1 MAVVFKRNQI
11 LGRGDLDIFLTNSAG
26 NVSNAA
32 EITYAL
38 YFVDVG
44 PPETDV
50 LIGDPARL
58 PENPSVGEY
67 YASVRIPTTATF
79 GRYRIRWT
87 LKELVNSPAQTV
99 VQEFE
104 VVSDSTVLGT
114 SMTEGQKS
122 MVWKLRMLLRDQCLA
137 GEELITIDAEGEQI
151 TLSIEEL
158 YETIGGDNA
167 CKIKQA
173 FLNGKLTI
181 KSMDSKGEFS
191 WKQISKAHKNPTPI
205 EPIYRITTENG
216 KHLTVTGGHRVYLSP
231 SLCVPAEELSIG
243 LSLHTTQGSN
253 EISQI
258 ELLEHRPYMYDL
270 TVEDNHN
277 LVLENSDV
285 VVHNCPDKFYH
296 FRPPENESHINNYN
310 RVFGQVWED
319 EEMLEYL
326 ERSLD
331 WWNMQ
336 PPETEDISN
345 LDQLIA
351 QKPAWRTPILQGAI
365 QFAAMALQAN
375 WIVDEFSVR
384 GDTELEVLLP
394 NGQKV
399 KLTIEE
405 LHEIIKGGS

>member
-122 MVWKLRMLLRDQCLA
+122 MVWKLRMLVRD
-137 GEELITIDAEGEQI
+137 T
-151 TLSIEEL
+151 
-158 YETIGGDNA
+158 N
-167 CKIKQA
+167 
-173 FLNGKLTI
+173 
-181 KSMDSKGEFS
+181 
-191 WKQISKAHKNPTPI
+191 
-205 EPIYRITTENG
+205 
-216 KHLTVTGGHRVYLSP
+216 
-231 SLCVPAEELSIG
+231 
-243 LSLHTTQGSN
+243 
-253 EISQI
+253 
-258 ELLEHRPYMYDL
+258 
-270 TVEDNHN
+270 
-277 LVLENSDV
+277 
-285 VVHNCPDKFYH
+285 PDKFYH

-336 PPETEDISN
+336 PPETEDISS

>member
-122 MVWKLRMLLRDQCLA
+122 MVWKLRMLVRD
-137 GEELITIDAEGEQI
+137 T
-151 TLSIEEL
+151 
-158 YETIGGDNA
+158 
-167 CKIKQA
+167 K
-173 FLNGKLTI
+173 
-181 KSMDSKGEFS
+181 
-191 WKQISKAHKNPTPI
+191 
-205 EPIYRITTENG
+205 
-216 KHLTVTGGHRVYLSP
+216 
-231 SLCVPAEELSIG
+231 
-243 LSLHTTQGSN
+243 
-253 EISQI
+253 
-258 ELLEHRPYMYDL
+258 
-270 TVEDNHN
+270 
-277 LVLENSDV
+277 
-285 VVHNCPDKFYH
+285 PDKFYH

-336 PPETEDISN
+336 PPETEDISS